1 MIIVLIKDQR
11 DAKMSITETELFF
24 RKNREKGKEP
34 FSVLIF
40 KWIRVWVQAA
50 RMPSQLYIFLPML
63 LGQSMAF
70 IQGSF
75 SWKIFVLCHLYGLFV
90 QLFIV
95 FGNDI
100 ADLETDKIN
109 RTHNVFSGGSRVL
122 VNNFLSVKTLATAA
136 CFFGLLCLI
145 IGFLLGWFYNN
156 WGPLFLILTGLVLL
170 WAYSFKPLRISYR
183 GGGEFLQM
191 FGVGGLLPVIGYLAQ
206 HGSLSG
212 ISWPLIGLMLLLAL
226 TCAMSTSL
234 PDEPSDKVSS
244 KKSSTVLLGNLN
256 NQKLILA
263 LNGIALFVLLL
274 IPVRGLRSP
283 DLFFI
288 VVLSFV
294 LWISGIWFLDSRP
307 GSQGLLVFVALSVSF
322 SLLPMA
328 GLSLI
333 LFFR

>member
-1 MIIVLIKDQR
+1 MQ
-11 DAKMSITETELFF
+11 KMSITETEIFF
-24 RKNREKGKEP
+24 RKNRENGKEP

-50 RMPSQLYIFLPML
+50 RMPSQLYIFLPLL

-109 RTHNVFSGGSRVL
+109 RTYNVFSGGSRVL
-122 VNNFLSVKTLATAA
+122 VNKLLSVKKLATAA

-145 IGFLLGWFYNN
+145 IGFLLGWIYGN

-191 FGVGGLLPVIGYLAQ
+191 FGVGGILPVIGYLAQ
-206 HGSLSG
+206 HGNLSG

-244 KKSSTVLLGNLN
+244 KTNSTVLLGNLN

-263 LNGIALFVLLL
+263 LNGIALIVLLL
-274 IPVRGLRSP
+274 IPVSGLRSP

-288 VVLSFV
+288 VVLSFL
-294 LWISGIWFLDSRP
+294 LWISGIWFLGNRP
-307 GSQGLLVFVALSVSF
+307 GSH
-322 SLLPMA
+322 
-328 GLSLI
+328 
-333 LFFR
+333 